1 MSVNLSFIK
10 TRNSLNLACI
20 RSDLVNAIV
29 TRVQGIENYH
39 ILKFDNELLIFI
51 CNCVENTVDSKKIDK
66 RHLVLS
72 IYKKLFEIS
81 EEDHTIIGNSVNFL
95 CDNRLVEKIPTI
107 QKYSSLISNF
117 IRNKL

>member
-1 MSVNLSFIK
+1 M
-10 TRNSLNLACI
+10 
-20 RSDLVNAIV
+20 
-29 TRVQGIENYH
+29 
-39 ILKFDNELLIFI
+39 
-51 CNCVENTVDSKKIDK
+51 DSKKIDK

-117 IRNKL
+117 IRKLEKVIMERPENWLWSHKRWKIKFHDSYQLNN

>member
-39 ILKFDNELLIFI
+39 ILKFD
-51 CNCVENTVDSKKIDK
+51 
-66 RHLVLS
+66 HL
-72 IYKKLFEIS
+72 
-81 EEDHTIIGNSVNFL
+81 
-95 CDNRLVEKIPTI
+95 
-107 QKYSSLISNF
+107 
-117 IRNKL
+117 